1 MTSSLVPPLS
11 RAATSTFEELA
22 LLFASDTLTEEQ
34 EAAVASTTVRVR
46 FRGPLSG
53 ALELRVTDAL
63 LPQIAANMLGFM
75 DEPPAQLQQDAMGEL
90 ANVICGNVLP
100 DVAGPSA
107 VFDLEAPAA
116 VTAPLPGQPTAF
128 ARVGLE
134 DSGCA
139 EVSLYLDVA

>member
-11 RAATSTFEELA
+11 QAATSTFEELA
-22 LLFASDTLTEEQ
+22 LLFASDELTDEQ
-34 EAAVASTTVRVR
+34 AQAPATQAVRVR

-53 ALELRVTDAL
+53 ALELRVSDAL

-75 DEPPAQLQQDAMGEL
+75 ESPPLTLQQDAMGEL

-100 DVAGPSA
+100 AVAGPAA

-116 VTAPLPGQPTAF
+116 VTAPLPGEPAAV

-134 DSGCA
+134 DSGRA
-139 EVSLYLDVA
+139 EVALYLDVA

>member
-22 LLFASDTLTEEQ
+22 LLFASESLSDAQ

-46 FRGPLSG
+46 FRGPLTG
-53 ALELRVTDAL
+53 ALELRVSDVL

-75 DEPPAQLQQDAMGEL
+75 EQPPAQLQQDAMGEL

-100 DVAGPSA
+100 DVAGPAA
-107 VFDLEAPAA
+107 VFDLDAPVIVTTPMPTPPRA
-116 VTAPLPGQPTAF
+116 V
-128 ARVGLE
+128 ARLGLE
-134 DSGCA
+134 DAGRA
-139 EVSLYLDVA
+139 DVALYLDAA